1 MEQLNIDIVK
11 NSTYTLDEIFN
22 IYKELFP
29 TNKQWSEIL
38 IAREGVLNFFSL
50 KNILK
55 KSIVYYDNSKYV
67 NSFYYQDKQY
77 WLSKDIRIGLLRLI
91 DSGAEQ
97 ITLQLNDNYL
107 IISPD
112 KLKEFLNQLEVYAG
126 KCFAITADHLQNLKQ
141 LSTVQDLL
149 NYDYTVKYPN
159 KITLNENQC

>member
-55 KSIVYYDNSKYV
+55 KSIVYYDTSKYV

-77 WLSKDIRIGLLRLI
+77 WLSKDIRIGLFRLI

>member
-107 IISPD
+107 IISSD
-112 KLKEFLNQLEVYAG
+112 KLREFLNQLEIYAG
-126 KCFAITADHLQNLKQ
+126 KCFTVTAEHLQNMKQ
-141 LSTVQDLL
+141 LNTTEELL
-149 NYDYTVKYPN
+149 NYDYTAKYPN
-159 KITLNENQC
+159 KIILNENQN

>member
-1 MEQLNIDIVK
+1 MEQLNINIVK

-38 IAREGVLNFFSL
+38 TVREGVLNFSSL
-50 KNILK
+50 KNILE
-55 KSIVYYDNSKYV
+55 KSIAYYDTSKYV

-77 WLSKDIRIGLLRLI
+77 WLSKDVRIGLFRLI
-91 DSGAEQ
+91 DSGAQQ

-107 IISPD
+107 IISSD

-126 KCFAITADHLQNLKQ
+126 KCFSITAEHLQNIKQ
-141 LSTVQDLL
+141 LNTIEELL
-149 NYDYTVKYPN
+149 KYDYTAKYPN
-159 KITLNENQC
+159 KVILNENQC

>member
-77 WLSKDIRIGLLRLI
+77 WLSKDVRIGLFRLI
-91 DSGAEQ
+91 DSGAKQ

-107 IISPD
+107 IISSN

-126 KCFAITADHLQNLKQ
+126 KCFSITAEHLQNIKQ
-141 LSTVQDLL
+141 LSTIEELL
-149 NYDYTVKYPN
+149 KYDYTAKYPN
-159 KITLNENQC
+159 KVILNENQC

>member
-1 MEQLNIDIVK
+1 MEQLNINIVK

-55 KSIVYYDNSKYV
+55 KSIVYYDTSKYV

-77 WLSKDIRIGLLRLI
+77 WLSKDVRIGLFRLI
-91 DSGAEQ
+91 DSGAKQ

-107 IISPD
+107 IISSD

-126 KCFAITADHLQNLKQ
+126 KCFSITAEHLQNIKQ
-141 LSTVQDLL
+141 LSTIEELL
-149 NYDYTVKYPN
+149 KYDYTAKYPN
-159 KITLNENQC
+159 KVILNENQC

>member
-1 MEQLNIDIVK
+1 MEQLNINIVK

-77 WLSKDIRIGLLRLI
+77 WLSKDVRIGLFRLI
-91 DSGAEQ
+91 DSGAKQ

-107 IISPD
+107 IISSD

-126 KCFAITADHLQNLKQ
+126 KCFSITAKHLQNIKQ
-141 LSTVQDLL
+141 LSTIEELL
-149 NYDYTVKYPN
+149 KYDYTAKYPN
-159 KITLNENQC
+159 KVILNENQC

>member
-1 MEQLNIDIVK
+1 MEQLNINIVK

-38 IAREGVLNFFSL
+38 TVREGVLNFSSL
-50 KNILK
+50 KNILE
-55 KSIVYYDNSKYV
+55 KSIAYYDTSKYV

-77 WLSKDIRIGLLRLI
+77 WLSKDVRIGLFRLI
-91 DSGAEQ
+91 DSGAKQ

-107 IISPD
+107 IIPSD

-126 KCFAITADHLQNLKQ
+126 KCFSITAEHLQNIKQ
-141 LSTVQDLL
+141 LSTIEELL
-149 NYDYTVKYPN
+149 KYDYTAKYPN
-159 KITLNENQC
+159 KVILNENQC

>member
-55 KSIVYYDNSKYV
+55 KSIVYYDTSKYV

-77 WLSKDIRIGLLRLI
+77 WLSKDVRIGLFRLI
-91 DSGAEQ
+91 DSGAKQ

-107 IISPD
+107 IVSSD

-126 KCFAITADHLQNLKQ
+126 KCFSITAEHLQNIKQ
-141 LSTVQDLL
+141 LSTIEELL
-149 NYDYTVKYPN
+149 KYDYIAKYPN
-159 KITLNENQC
+159 KVILNENQC

>member
-1 MEQLNIDIVK
+1 MEQLNTDIVK

-77 WLSKDIRIGLLRLI
+77 WLSKDVRIGLFRLI
-91 DSGAEQ
+91 DSGAKQ

-107 IISPD
+107 IISSD

-126 KCFAITADHLQNLKQ
+126 KCFSITAEHLQNIKQ
-141 LSTVQDLL
+141 LSTIEELL
-149 NYDYTVKYPN
+149 KYDYTAKYPN
-159 KITLNENQC
+159 KVILNENQC

>member
-1 MEQLNIDIVK
+1 MEQLNINIVK

-38 IAREGVLNFFSL
+38 TVREGVLNFSSL
-50 KNILK
+50 KNILE
-55 KSIVYYDNSKYV
+55 KSIAYYDTSKYV

-77 WLSKDIRIGLLRLI
+77 WLSKDVRIGLFRLI
-91 DSGAEQ
+91 DSGAKQ

-107 IISPD
+107 IISSD

-126 KCFAITADHLQNLKQ
+126 KCFSITAKHLQNIKQ
-141 LSTVQDLL
+141 LSTIEELL
-149 NYDYTVKYPN
+149 KYDYTAKYPN
-159 KITLNENQC
+159 KVILNENQC

>member
-1 MEQLNIDIVK
+1 MEQLNINIVK

-50 KNILK
+50 KTILK

-77 WLSKDIRIGLLRLI
+77 WLSKDVRIGLFRLI
-91 DSGAEQ
+91 DSGAKQ

-107 IISPD
+107 IISSD
-112 KLKEFLNQLEVYAG
+112 KLKEFLNQLEIYAG
-126 KCFAITADHLQNLKQ
+126 KCFSITAEHLQNIKQ
-141 LSTVQDLL
+141 LSTIEELL
-149 NYDYTVKYPN
+149 KYDYTAKYPN
-159 KITLNENQC
+159 KVILNENQC

>member
-1 MEQLNIDIVK
+1 MKQLNINLVK
-11 NSTYTLDEIFN
+11 NSTYTLNEIFD

-38 IAREGVLNFFSL
+38 IMREGVLNFLSL
-50 KNILK
+50 KKILQK
-55 KSIVYYDNSKYV
+55 AIAYYDTSKYV

-77 WLSKDIRIGLLRLI
+77 WLSKDIRIGLFRLI

-112 KLKEFLNQLEVYAG
+112 KLKNFLNQLEVYAG
-126 KCFAITADHLQNLKQ
+126 KCFAVTAEHLQNIKQ
-141 LSTVQDLL
+141 FSTIEELL
-149 NYDYTVKYPN
+149 NYDYTAKYPN
-159 KITLNENQC
+159 KIILNGNQS

>member
-1 MEQLNIDIVK
+1 MKQLNIDIIK

-55 KSIVYYDNSKYV
+55 KSIVYYDTSKYV

-77 WLSKDIRIGLLRLI
+77 WLSKDVRIGLFRLI
-91 DSGAEQ
+91 DSGAKQ

-107 IISPD
+107 IISSD
-112 KLKEFLNQLEVYAG
+112 KLKEFLNQLEIYAG

>member
-1 MEQLNIDIVK
+1 MNQLNINIIK

-38 IAREGVLNFFSL
+38 TVREGVLNFLSL
-50 KNILK
+50 RTILK
-55 KSIVYYDNSKYV
+55 KSIAYYDTSKYV

-77 WLSKDIRIGLLRLI
+77 WLSKDIRIGLFRLI
-91 DSGAEQ
+91 DSGAKQ

-126 KCFAITADHLQNLKQ
+126 KCFATTAEHLQNIKQ
-141 LSTVQDLL
+141 FSTIEELL
-149 NYDYTVKYPN
+149 NYDYTAKYPN
-159 KITLNENQC
+159 KIILNGNQS

>member
-55 KSIVYYDNSKYV
+55 KSIVYYDTSKYV

-77 WLSKDIRIGLLRLI
+77 WLSKDARIGLFRLI
-91 DSGAEQ
+91 DSGAKQ

-107 IISPD
+107 IISSD

-126 KCFAITADHLQNLKQ
+126 KCFTTTAQHLQNIKQ
-141 LSTVQDLL
+141 LSTIEELL
-149 NYDYTVKYPN
+149 KYDYTAKYPN
-159 KITLNENQC
+159 KVILNENQC

>member
-1 MEQLNIDIVK
+1 MKQLNIDIVK

-55 KSIVYYDNSKYV
+55 KSIVYYDTSKYV

-77 WLSKDIRIGLLRLI
+77 WLSKDVRIGLFRLI
-91 DSGAEQ
+91 DSGAKQ

-107 IISPD
+107 IISSD

-126 KCFAITADHLQNLKQ
+126 KCFSITAEHLQNIKQ
-141 LSTVQDLL
+141 LSTIEELL
-149 NYDYTVKYPN
+149 KYDYTAKYPN
-159 KITLNENQC
+159 KVILNENQC

>member
-1 MEQLNIDIVK
+1 MEQLNINIVK

-55 KSIVYYDNSKYV
+55 KSIVYYDTSKYI

-77 WLSKDIRIGLLRLI
+77 WLSKDVRIGLFRLI
-91 DSGAEQ
+91 DSGAKQ

-107 IISPD
+107 IISSD

-126 KCFAITADHLQNLKQ
+126 KCFSITAEHLQNIKQ
-141 LSTVQDLL
+141 LSTIEELL
-149 NYDYTVKYPN
+149 KYDYTAKYPN
-159 KITLNENQC
+159 KVILNENQC

>member
-77 WLSKDIRIGLLRLI
+77 WLSKDVRIGLFRLI
-91 DSGAEQ
+91 DSGAKQ

-107 IISPD
+107 IISSD

-126 KCFAITADHLQNLKQ
+126 KCFSITAEHLQNIKQ
-141 LSTVQDLL
+141 LSTIEELL
-149 NYDYTVKYPN
+149 KYDYTAKYPN
-159 KITLNENQC
+159 KVILNENQC

>member
-55 KSIVYYDNSKYV
+55 KSIVYYDSSKYV

-77 WLSKDIRIGLLRLI
+77 WLSKDTRVGLFRLI
-91 DSGAEQ
+91 DSGAKQ

-107 IISPD
+107 IISSD
-112 KLKEFLNQLEVYAG
+112 KLKEFLNQLEIYAG
-126 KCFAITADHLQNLKQ
+126 KCFSITAEHLQNIKQ
-141 LSTVQDLL
+141 LNTIEELL
-149 NYDYTVKYPN
+149 KYDYTAKYPN
-159 KITLNENQC
+159 KITLNENQY

>member
-55 KSIVYYDNSKYV
+55 KSIVYYDNSKYI

-77 WLSKDIRIGLLRLI
+77 WLSKDVRIGLFRLI
-91 DSGAEQ
+91 DSGAKQ

-107 IISPD
+107 IISSD

-126 KCFAITADHLQNLKQ
+126 KCFSITAEHLQNIKQ
-141 LSTVQDLL
+141 LSTIEELL
-149 NYDYTVKYPN
+149 KYDYTAKYPN
-159 KITLNENQC
+159 KVILNENQC

>member
-1 MEQLNIDIVK
+1 MEQLNINIVK

-50 KNILK
+50 KTILK
-55 KSIVYYDNSKYV
+55 KSIVYYDTSKYI

-77 WLSKDIRIGLLRLI
+77 WLSKDVRIGLFRLI
-91 DSGAEQ
+91 DSGAKQ

-107 IISPD
+107 IISSD
-112 KLKEFLNQLEVYAG
+112 KLKEFLNQLEIYAG
-126 KCFAITADHLQNLKQ
+126 KCFSITAEHLQNIKQ
-141 LSTVQDLL
+141 LSTIEELL
-149 NYDYTVKYPN
+149 KYDYTAKYPN
-159 KITLNENQC
+159 KVILNENQC

>member
-1 MEQLNIDIVK
+1 MEQLNINIVK

-22 IYKELFP
+22 IYKGVFP

-38 IAREGVLNFFSL
+38 TLREGVLNFFSL
-50 KNILK
+50 KTILK
-55 KSIVYYDNSKYV
+55 KSIVYYDTSKYV

-77 WLSKDIRIGLLRLI
+77 WLSKDVRIGLFRLI
-91 DSGAEQ
+91 DSGAKQ

-126 KCFAITADHLQNLKQ
+126 KCFATTAEHLQNIKQ
-141 LSTVQDLL
+141 LSTIEELL
-149 NYDYTVKYPN
+149 KYDYTAKYPN
-159 KITLNENQC
+159 KVILNEN

>member
-77 WLSKDIRIGLLRLI
+77 WLSKDIRIGLFRLI
-91 DSGAEQ
+91 DSGAKQ

-107 IISPD
+107 IISSD

-126 KCFAITADHLQNLKQ
+126 KCFSITAEHLQNIKQ

>member
-1 MEQLNIDIVK
+1 MKQLNINIVK

-55 KSIVYYDNSKYV
+55 KSIVYYDTSKYI

-77 WLSKDIRIGLLRLI
+77 WLSKDVRIGLFRLI
-91 DSGAEQ
+91 DSGAKQ

-107 IISPD
+107 IISSD

-126 KCFAITADHLQNLKQ
+126 KCFSITAEHLQNIKQ
-141 LSTVQDLL
+141 LSTIEELL
-149 NYDYTVKYPN
+149 KYDYTAKYPN
-159 KITLNENQC
+159 KVILNENQC

>member
-55 KSIVYYDNSKYV
+55 KSIIYYDTSKYV

-77 WLSKDIRIGLLRLI
+77 WLSKDIRIGLFRLI

-107 IISPD
+107 IISPN

-141 LSTVQDLL
+141 LSTIQDLL

>member
-1 MEQLNIDIVK
+1 MEQLNINIVK

-22 IYKELFP
+22 IYKESFP

-126 KCFAITADHLQNLKQ
+126 KCFSITAEHLQNIKQ
-141 LSTVQDLL
+141 LSTIEELL
-149 NYDYTVKYPN
+149 KYDYTAKYPN
-159 KITLNENQC
+159 KVILNENQC

>member
-55 KSIVYYDNSKYV
+55 KSIAYYDTSKYV

-77 WLSKDIRIGLLRLI
+77 WLSKDVRIGLFRLI
-91 DSGAEQ
+91 DSGAKQ

-107 IISPD
+107 IISSD

-126 KCFAITADHLQNLKQ
+126 KCFSITAEHLQNIKQ
-141 LSTVQDLL
+141 LSTIEELL
-149 NYDYTVKYPN
+149 KYDYTAKYPN
-159 KITLNENQC
+159 KVILNENQC

>member
-55 KSIVYYDNSKYV
+55 KSIIYYDNSKYV

-77 WLSKDIRIGLLRLI
+77 WLSKDIRVGLFRLI
-91 DSGAEQ
+91 DSGAKQ

-107 IISPD
+107 IISSD

-126 KCFAITADHLQNLKQ
+126 KCFSITAEHLQNIKQ
-141 LSTVQDLL
+141 LSTIEELL
-149 NYDYTVKYPN
+149 KYDYTAKYPN
-159 KITLNENQC
+159 KVILNENQC

>member
-50 KNILK
+50 KTILK
-55 KSIVYYDNSKYV
+55 KSIVYYDTSKYV

-77 WLSKDIRIGLLRLI
+77 WLSKDIRIGLFRLI
-91 DSGAEQ
+91 DSGAKQ

-107 IISPD
+107 IISSD

-126 KCFAITADHLQNLKQ
+126 KCFAVTAEHLQNMKQ
-141 LSTVQDLL
+141 LNTIEELL
-149 NYDYTVKYPN
+149 NYNYTAKYPN
-159 KITLNENQC
+159 KIILNENQN

>member
-77 WLSKDIRIGLLRLI
+77 WLSKDIRIGLFRLI

-107 IISPD
+107 IISPN

-126 KCFAITADHLQNLKQ
+126 KCFAVTAEHLQNIKQ
-141 LSTVQDLL
+141 LNTTEELL
-149 NYDYTVKYPN
+149 NYDYTAKYPN
-159 KITLNENQC
+159 KIILNENQN